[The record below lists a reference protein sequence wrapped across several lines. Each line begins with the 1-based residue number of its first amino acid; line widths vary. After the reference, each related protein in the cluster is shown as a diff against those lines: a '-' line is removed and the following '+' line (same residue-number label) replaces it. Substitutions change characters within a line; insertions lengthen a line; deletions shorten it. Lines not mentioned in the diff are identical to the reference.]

1 MDNPPHPSRAPSHL
15 GDPTRTPPLQPQG
28 DPGIQET
35 QTTPPH
41 TIAAPVGTQ
50 TPHPHQPLRDPSVW
64 ESQGQHP
71 HPPQGDPGTQGKTPP
86 PNNDLGGELTSTPS
100 PPLGDPGIHG
110 PPPPLLRTQRG
121 PRHLGPTHN
130 LPTPFPKGPTYPDPP
145 LPPRRDPGVQ
155 VTHRGGEVFV
165 GLLETGGTHVK
176 DMLGMCGHVR
186 DMLETRQGHRTRGGH
201 GTG

>member
-110 PPPPLLRTQRG
+110 PPPPPYYGLRG
-121 PRHLGPTHN
+121 DPGIW
-130 LPTPFPKGPTYPDPP
+130 DPP
-145 LPPRRDPGVQ
+145 TTSPPPSQRDPRIQ
-155 VTHRGGEVFV
+155 TPHSHPE
-165 GLLETGGTHVK
+165 ETQAS
-176 DMLGMCGHVR
+176 R
-186 DMLETRQGHRTRGGH
+186 
-201 GTG
+201 

>member
-100 PPLGDPGIHG
+100 PPLGDPGTHG
-110 PPPPLLRTQRG
+110 PPPPPTTDSEGTQASG
-121 PRHLGPTHN
+121 TH
-130 LPTPFPKGPTYPDPP
+130 PQPPHP
-145 LPPRRDPGVQ
+145 LPK
-155 VTHRGGEVFV
+155 
-165 GLLETGGTHVK
+165 GTHVSRPPTPTQK
-176 DMLGMCGHVR
+176 RPRRPGDSPRWGSICRTPGDGGDTRQGHVGDVRTCQGHVR
-186 DMLETRQGHRTRGGH
+186 DTS
-201 GTG
+201 GT